1 MKDQVNINS
10 KGFTLIELSIV
21 LVILSMLLGVMVTVV
36 PVQENKDSAAQ
47 TKDNLKFIEDAMLAY
62 FNQRGYLPCPAPLN
76 SVINSSG
83 FGVSSTAGVSD
94 CVLAAPSGTTDV
106 GSGSDRIRIGGVPTR
121 ELKIPDSYA
130 FDGWNNR
137 ITYVTAA
144 ELSQTL
150 AKFQA
155 HTSAT
160 TGMTIRDS
168 STNSLH
174 TGSPTFIA
182 YTVISHGINA
192 RGATNYQGTSIPSAC
207 GSSNDSENCNN
218 DAIFR
223 DQFIDLTTFDDQ
235 ILWKTKAQ
243 LVSESLFSGV
253 TAPIKYGLWENRAT
267 GAVFLPRT
275 GAAFQSWTVRSIP
288 TQIYNNT
295 SVTNGA
301 TTLTFPPGKYYI
313 REGHMACGVGAATF
327 QRFDQSYIRAVV
339 YSTVD
344 FLDRDA
350 TNKPCIWQTASGF
363 FTTTISQTTETYT
376 WTTYPESPPTLGM
389 GRSVSTPGLDP
400 SVLDRVEVWEY

>member
-1 MKDQVNINS
+1 MKEQININS

-47 TKDNLKFIEDAMLAY
+47 TKENLKFIEDAILAY
-62 FNQRGYLPCPAPLN
+62 FNQRGFLPCPAALN
-76 SVINSSG
+76 TSINSAG
-83 FGVSSTAGVSD
+83 FGTSTV
-94 CVLAAPSGTTDV
+94 CGTV
-106 GSGSDRIRIGGVPTR
+106 GSALPAYAESGSGADRIRIGGVPTR

-137 ITYVTAA
+137 ITYAAAA
-144 ELSQTL
+144 ELSQSI
-150 AKFQA
+150 AAFQA
-155 HTSAT
+155 HTSAG

-168 STNSLH
+168 STNSMH

-182 YTVISHGINA
+182 YTIVSHGINA
-192 RGATNYQGTSIPSAC
+192 RGATNYQGTQIPLAC
-207 GSSNDSENCNN
+207 GAFNDSENCNN

-223 DQFIDLTTFDDQ
+223 DQFTDPATFDDQ

-243 LVSESLFSGV
+243 LSAESLFAGIN
-253 TAPIKYGLWENRAT
+253 APVKYGLWENRAT
-267 GAVFLPRT
+267 GAVFLPRA
-275 GAAFQSWTVRSIP
+275 GFAFQSWTVRSTG
-288 TQIYNNT
+288 TQIYNTT

-301 TTLTFPPGKYYI
+301 TNLTFPPGRYYI
-313 REGHMACGVGAATF
+313 REGHMACGLGAATF
-327 QRFDQSYIRAVV
+327 QRFDQSYNRAVV

-344 FLDRDA
+344 FLDDDA
-350 TNKPCIWQTASGF
+350 VNKPCIWQTASGF
-363 FTTTISQTTETYT
+363 FTTTASQTTETYT
-376 WTTYPESPPTLGM
+376 WTTFPESPPTLGM